1 MTEVVK
7 KLESALEYQ
16 QPGSLRNPKKLYRGV
31 TQRHWGKWVAQISLP
46 RSRTRLWLGTF
57 DTAEEAA
64 LAYDK
69 AAYKLR
75 GDRARLNFPEL
86 FVNGS
91 HIGGE
96 LGDYKPLHTSVDA
109 KLEAICKSLAEGKRI
124 EGSKKKRPR
133 LSTGDGLEV
142 GQGQEQSGVV
152 MVDDSASDGSDWS
165 SQSSDLTFP
174 EFTDQE
180 STWVGSDFLLEK
192 YPSYQI
198 DWSSI

>member
-1 MTEVVK
+1 M
-7 KLESALEYQ
+7 
-16 QPGSLRNPKKLYRGV
+16 GN
-31 TQRHWGKWVAQISLP
+31 
-46 RSRTRLWLGTF
+46 
-57 DTAEEAA
+57 
-64 LAYDK
+64 
-69 AAYKLR
+69 
-75 GDRARLNFPEL
+75 
-86 FVNGS
+86 
-91 HIGGE
+91 
-96 LGDYKPLHTSVDA
+96 YKPLHSSVDA
-109 KLEAICKSLAEGKRI
+109 KLEAICKSLAEGRRI
-124 EGSKKKRPR
+124 EASKKKRPR

-152 MVDDSASDGSDWS
+152 MVDDPVSDGSDWS